1 MASIV
6 APGVTLS
13 RAVRGPVVAHG
24 SIASAGAQARRGS
37 LGGIPVV
44 ATAWPKPEEL
54 VGLREGDVVSMS
66 VVAVALTDDA
76 GNFELRLDEQVSDY
90 ERGESIDLVI
100 ETPTVASSGAESV
113 SAVAGRAAADRV
125 EIELA
130 GGAKPLVNSSAADVR
145 SSTAAAAT
153 AGACGMTVAGKK
165 VPKLPMTVGT
175 SYSTNSKVSAK
186 FTYLAGAT
194 TSVDSGTS
202 VGGGW
207 SASGSVTVTASAQ
220 SEYAKVSGAHRK
232 VYRKYQDYQYF
243 HYTKCPGSPYP
254 VVPQT
259 DYFRPVARPYGS
271 FVSTD
276 PVLATATRCTTFSN
290 AVTFTEDK
298 AAKYGGGVSS
308 KGSIGITLGA
318 QTGWNAQTTVRYSH
332 ATKGTFTLCGS
343 RGIPER
349 DKDAGVM
356 VAK

>member
-24 SIASAGAQARRGS
+24 LIEWADAKGRQGS

-54 VGLREGDVVSMS
+54 VGLREGDVVPMS

-113 SAVAGRAAADRV
+113 SAVVGRAAADRV

-130 GGAKPLVNSSAADVR
+130 SGAKPVASPSAPDVR
-145 SSTAAAAT
+145 SSTVAAAA
-153 AGACGMTVAGKK
+153 ACGMTVAGKK

-175 SYSTNSKVSAK
+175 SYSTNSKVSAQ

-194 TSVDSGTS
+194 TDVESGTS

-207 SASGSVTVTASAQ
+207 SASGSVTVTASAK
-220 SEYAKVSGAHRK
+220 SEYAKASGAHRK

-243 HYTKCPGSPYP
+243 HYTKCPGAPYP
-254 VVPQT
+254 VVPNT

-276 PVLATATRCTTFSN
+276 PVLATATHCTSYAN
-290 AVTFTEDK
+290 AASFTEDK
-298 AAKYGGGVSS
+298 AAKYGGAVSS

-318 QTGWNAQTTVRYSH
+318 RTGWNAQTSVRYSH
-332 ATKGTFTLCGS
+332 TSGGSFTLCGS
-343 RGIPER
+343 RGIPEW